1 MKKIIN
7 ILTIA
12 ALAAAC
18 QQEMND
24 GMSSGAGVGTVLD
37 CLPATL
43 SVESTDQTKTSLVNS
58 GDEAGNILWS
68 EGDAISAFIGTDGN
82 SKYTLDAEDAGS
94 TNGTF
99 NQTSGIVGTA
109 IGGNVLLYP
118 YNADAT
124 ASMSEGVATVN
135 FSLPATQVYKADSFE
150 SGAFPMIAVSES
162 VESFGMK
169 NILGLLEVA
178 LHSEFAASVSKI
190 EFIANVPVCGAASVT
205 ASVEGEPSLVL
216 TDAESKTV
224 TLNCENPVA
233 LSNDKEAKTKFYIAL
248 PAQAYEGFT
257 LKVYDSNGY
266 QMIETTANTLDL
278 KRSKVKTIS
287 LEYIIDLHAKGY
299 ANCYMVTPA
308 TFCKYRFDAT
318 VLGNGSAGLISGAHT
333 ESVNI
338 APKSAKLLYK
348 FGSASVENTSDNQ
361 AAVNTSSVSLDSKG
375 RVVFKSP
382 SETNGIGNA
391 IIAVYSG
398 EECTGDILWS
408 WHIWKPS
415 DAIADQKYSGT
426 YTLMDR
432 NLGSCFKSNT
442 SNNANTV
449 SGAYYQWGR
458 KDPYFTN
465 AANSNALS
473 SPYSVGRN
481 TSCGSIGVSIRFP
494 GTFYKYESN
503 TGSYGTTHTDKDW
516 LPNDGHNDGLWAS
529 VKTIYDPCPA
539 GYRVADVAA
548 FANISSSTSATGP
561 QNGFT
566 YDFSNFSG
574 DNEIEYYWFGYLTE
588 YGKRNGRNE
597 YGYIWTNEVDGVNAK
612 SLYYHKND
620 TYTNPKS
627 CPRTTGAAIRCQK
640 IQ

>member
-1 MKKIIN
+1 MKKIIYF
-7 ILTIA
+7 LTLSIF
-12 ALAAAC
+12 AAAC

-24 GMSSGAGVGTVLD
+24 EIINAEHNNVLAA
-37 CLPATL
+37 LPATL
-43 SVESTDQTKTSLVNS
+43 SVESSAQTKTSLVNN
-58 GDEAGNILWS
+58 GDDKGCILWS
-68 EGDAISAFIGTDGN
+68 TGDAISAFIGSTGN
-82 SKYTLDAEDAGS
+82 SKYTLDQNSNGS
-94 TNGTF
+94 TTGTF
-99 NQTSGIVGTA
+99 NQTSGVVGEA
-109 IGGNVLLYP
+109 MDGNVLLYP

-124 ASMSEGVATVN
+124 VSMSEGAATVN
-135 FSLPATQVYKADSFE
+135 FSIPATQVYKADSFE

-278 KRSKVKTIS
+278 KRSKVKMIS

-299 ANCYMVTPA
+299 ANCYVLTPT

-318 VLGNGSAGLISGAHT
+318 VIGNGSAGLISGAHT

-348 FGSASVENTSDNQ
+348 NSSSSTTNTSDNQ
-361 AAVNTSSVSLDSKG
+361 AAVKTSSVTLDSKG
-375 RVVFKSP
+375 RVVFNSP
-382 SETNGIGNA
+382 SGSNGTGNA
-391 IIAVYSG
+391 VIAVYSG
-398 EECTGDILWS
+398 EDGTGDILWS
-408 WHIWKPS
+408 WHIWKPG
-415 DAIADQKYSGT
+415 DAVVDQKYSNT

-432 NLGSCFKSNT
+432 NLGACSNLST
-442 SNNANTV
+442 GNVNAS

-458 KDPYFTN
+458 KDPFVT
-465 AANSNALS
+465 AANSGPISEKNS
-473 SPYSVGRN
+473 QY
-481 TSCGSIGVSIRFP
+481 TIVSTATTIDGAVKNP
-494 GTFYKYESN
+494 ATFYATNNGNES
-503 TGSYGTTHTDKDW
+503 DW
-516 LPNDGHNDGLWAS
+516 LTTANGKLWGTN
-529 VKTIYDPCPA
+529 KTIYDPCPA
-539 GYRVADVAA
+539 GYRVADQNA
-548 FANISSSTSATGP
+548 FKDNLTTLSSTSNAAHVTYAISGLDVILPLEGYITFEAGARSARGSEAYVWAPAVNGNKGRGWRSYATTRG
-561 QNGFT
+561 T
-566 YDFSNFSG
+566 ISMA
-574 DNEIEYYWFGYLTE
+574 
-588 YGKRNGRNE
+588 KA
-597 YGYIWTNEVDGVNAK
+597 YGYPV
-612 SLYYHKND
+612 
-620 TYTNPKS
+620 
-627 CPRTTGAAIRCQK
+627 RCQR

>member
-1 MKKIIN
+1 MKKVIY
-7 ILTIA
+7 ILAIA
-12 ALAAAC
+12 AMSAAC
-18 QQEMND
+18 QQEIND
-24 GMSSGAGVGTVLD
+24 DMTLGAQDTVLD

-43 SVESTDQTKTSLVNS
+43 NVESSVQTKTSLVTS
-58 GDEAGNILWS
+58 GDEKGSVLWS
-68 EGDAISAFIGTDGN
+68 TGDAVSAFLGSDGN
-82 SKYTLDAEDAGS
+82 SKYTLDENSNGS

-99 NQTSGIVGTA
+99 NQTSGVVGAA
-109 IGGNVLLYP
+109 INRNVLLYP
-118 YNADAT
+118 YAADAT
-124 ASMSEGVATVN
+124 VSMSQGAATVN
-135 FSLPATQVYKADSFE
+135 FALPATQAYKADSFE
-150 SGAFPMIAVSES
+150 SGAYPMIAVSES
-162 VESFGMK
+162 AEGFAMK

-190 EFIANVPVCGAASVT
+190 EFIANVPVCGAAAVT

-257 LKVYDSNGY
+257 LKVYDSNGF
-266 QMIETTANTLDL
+266 QMIETTASTLDL

-299 ANCYMVTPA
+299 ANCYVLTPT

-318 VLGNGSAGLISGAHT
+318 VIGNGSAGLISGAHT

-348 FGSASVENTSDNQ
+348 FGSASVANTTDNQ

-382 SETNGIGNA
+382 SETNGVGNA
-391 IIAVYSG
+391 IIAVYAD

-408 WHIWKPS
+408 WHIWKPG

-432 NLGSCFKSNT
+432 NLGSCSKSNT
-442 SNNANTV
+442 VNNANSV

-465 AANSNALS
+465 ASNSSALS
-473 SPYSVGRN
+473 SPYKVGRN

-494 GTFYKYESN
+494 ETFYKYESN
-503 TGSYGTTHTDKDW
+503 TESYGTTHTDKDW
-516 LPNDGHNDGLWAS
+516 LPNDGHNNGLWS
-529 VKTIYDPCPA
+529 TVKTIYDPCPA
-539 GYRVADVAA
+539 GYRVADVDA
-548 FANISSSTSATGP
+548 FKNLTSTTSATGP
-561 QNGFT
+561 TNGFT
-566 YDFSNFSG
+566 YDLTSFSG
-574 DNEIEYYWFGYLTE
+574 VAGIEHYWYGYITE
-588 YGKRNGRNE
+588 YGKRSGRNTDA
-597 YGYIWTNEVDGVNAK
+597 YVWTVGVDGVNAK
-612 SLYYHKND
+612 SFYYKKDD
-620 TYTNPKS
+620 THTNPKS
-627 CPRTTGAAIRCQK
+627 CPRTTGAAVRCQK

>member
-1 MKKIIN
+1 MKKVIY
-7 ILTIA
+7 ILAIA
-12 ALAAAC
+12 AMSAAC
-18 QQEMND
+18 QQEIND
-24 GMSSGAGVGTVLD
+24 DMTLGAQDTVLD

-43 SVESTDQTKTSLVNS
+43 NVESSVQTKTSLVTS
-58 GDEAGNILWS
+58 GDEKGSVLWS
-68 EGDAISAFIGTDGN
+68 TGDAVSAFLGSDGN
-82 SKYTLDAEDAGS
+82 SKYTLDDSSNGS

-99 NQTSGIVGTA
+99 NQTSGVVGAA
-109 IGGNVLLYP
+109 INGNVLLYP
-118 YNADAT
+118 YAADAT
-124 ASMSEGVATVN
+124 VSMSQGAATVN
-135 FSLPATQVYKADSFE
+135 FALPAAQAYKADSFE
-150 SGAFPMIAVSES
+150 SGAYPMIAVSES
-162 VESFGMK
+162 AEGFAMK

-178 LHSEFAASVSKI
+178 LHCEFAASVSKI
-190 EFIANVPVCGAASVT
+190 EFIANVPVCGAAAVT
-205 ASVEGEPSLVL
+205 ASVDGEPSLVL
-216 TDAESKTV
+216 TDSQSKTV
-224 TLNCENPVA
+224 TLNCETPVT
-233 LSNDKEAKTKFYIAL
+233 LSNDKTAKTKFYIAL
-248 PAQAYEGFT
+248 PAQKYEGFT
-257 LKVYDSNGY
+257 LKVYDTNGY

-287 LEYIIDLHAKGY
+287 LEYIIDLHADGY

-318 VLGNGSAGLISGAHT
+318 VIGNGSAGLISGAHT

-348 FGSASVENTSDNQ
+348 FGSASVTNTSDNQ
-361 AAVNTSSVSLDSKG
+361 AAVKTSSVSLDSKG
-375 RVVFKSP
+375 RVIFNSP
-382 SETNGIGNA
+382 SGDNGAGNA
-391 IIAVYSG
+391 VIAVYSG
-398 EECTGDILWS
+398 EDCTGDILWS

-415 DAIADQKYSGT
+415 DAVADQKYSGT

-442 SNNANTV
+442 ANNANTV

-503 TGSYGTTHTDKDW
+503 TDNYGTTHTDKDW
-516 LPNDGHNDGLWAS
+516 LPNDGHNGGLWAS

-566 YDFSNFSG
+566 YDLSNFSG

-588 YGKRNGRNE
+588 YGKRNGRND

-627 CPRTTGAAIRCQK
+627 CPRTTGAAVRCQR

>member
-24 GMSSGAGVGTVLD
+24 GMNSGAGVGTVLD

-99 NQTSGIVGTA
+99 NQTSGVVGTA
-109 IGGNVLLYP
+109 MDANVLLYP

-124 ASMSEGVATVN
+124 VSMSEGAATVN

-318 VLGNGSAGLISGAHT
+318 VIGNGAAGLVSGAHAT
-333 ESVNI
+333 SVNI
-338 APKSAKLLYK
+338 QPKSAKLLYK
-348 FGSASVENTSDNQ
+348 VSSASVRNTSDNQ
-361 AAVNTSSVSLDSKG
+361 AAVNTPSVSLDSKG

-382 SETNGIGNA
+382 SGDNGVGNA
-391 IIAVYSG
+391 VIAVYSG
-398 EECTGDILWS
+398 ENGTGDILWS

-415 DAIADQKYSGT
+415 NAVADQKYTNT

-432 NLGSCFKSNT
+432 NLGACLNLSTDNV
-442 SNNANTV
+442 NAS

-458 KDPYFTN
+458 KDPFFTN
-465 AANSNALS
+465 ANDGAFTVKSTQNTIATSPTTIGTAVNNPTTFYANDNGTSSDWLTTANNALW
-473 SPYSVGRN
+473 
-481 TSCGSIGVSIRFP
+481 
-494 GTFYKYESN
+494 
-503 TGSYGTTHTDKDW
+503 GTT
-516 LPNDGHNDGLWAS
+516 
-529 VKTIYDPCPA
+529 KTIYDPCPA
-539 GYRVADVAA
+539 GYRVADQKA
-548 FANISSSTSATGP
+548 FSENLSTLSETSNTNHATYAV
-561 QNGFT
+561 NGFDVIMPLCGCIK
-566 YDFSNFSG
+566 YDAG
-574 DNEIEYYWFGYLTE
+574 A
-588 YGKRNGRNE
+588 RNE
-597 YGYIWTNEVDGVNAK
+597 RNSASYVWNAAVNSGKGRAWRSYATTFGTISMAKAYGY
-612 SLYYHKND
+612 
-620 TYTNPKS
+620 P
-627 CPRTTGAAIRCQK
+627 IRCQK

>member
-24 GMSSGAGVGTVLD
+24 GMNSGAGVGTVLD

-43 SVESTDQTKTSLVNS
+43 GVVSTDQTKTSLVNS

-82 SKYTLDAEDAGS
+82 SKYTLDAEDVGS
-94 TNGTF
+94 TTGTF

-135 FSLPATQVYKADSFE
+135 FNLPATQDYKADSFE
-150 SGAFPMIAVSES
+150 SGAYPMVAVSES
-162 VESFGMK
+162 AEGFGMK

-190 EFIANVPVCGAASVT
+190 EFIANVPVCGVASVT
-205 ASVEGEPSLVL
+205 ASAEGEPSLVL
-216 TDAESKTV
+216 TDTQSKIV
-224 TLNCENPVA
+224 TLNCAAPVA
-233 LSNDKEAKTKFYIAL
+233 LSNDKTNQTKFYIAL
-248 PAQAYEGFT
+248 PAQQYEGLT
-257 LKVYDSNGY
+257 LKVYDTNGY
-266 QMIETTANTLDL
+266 QMIETTTNTLDL

-318 VLGNGSAGLISGAHT
+318 VIGNGAAGLVSGAHAT
-333 ESVNI
+333 SVNI
-338 APKSAKLLYK
+338 QPKSAKLLYK
-348 FGSASVENTSDNQ
+348 VSSASVRNTSDNQ
-361 AAVNTSSVSLDSKG
+361 AAVNTPSVSLDSKG

-382 SETNGIGNA
+382 SGDNGVGNA
-391 IIAVYSG
+391 VIAVYSG
-398 EECTGDILWS
+398 ENGTGDILWS
-408 WHIWKPS
+408 WHIWKPEETV
-415 DAIADQKYSGT
+415 ADQKYSNT

-432 NLGSCFKSNT
+432 NLGACLKLST
-442 SNNANTV
+442 SNVNAS

-458 KDPYFTN
+458 KDPFFTN
-465 AANSNALS
+465 ANSGAITAKS
-473 SPYSVGRN
+473 TQYTIATSTTAVGTAVGN
-481 TSCGSIGVSIRFP
+481 PT
-494 GTFYKYESN
+494 TFYANNNGTSSDWLTTAN
-503 TGSYGTTHTDKDW
+503 NSLWGTT
-516 LPNDGHNDGLWAS
+516 
-529 VKTIYDPCPA
+529 KTIYDPCPA
-539 GYRVADVAA
+539 GYRVADQNA
-548 FANISSSTSATGP
+548 FKDNLTTLSTTSNANHVTYMIGNLEVIIPMEGCITYGAGERTARNTEAYVWNSAVNSGKGRGWRSYADSRGTISMA
-561 QNGFT
+561 
-566 YDFSNFSG
+566 
-574 DNEIEYYWFGYLTE
+574 
-588 YGKRNGRNE
+588 KA
-597 YGYIWTNEVDGVNAK
+597 YGYPV
-612 SLYYHKND
+612 
-620 TYTNPKS
+620 
-627 CPRTTGAAIRCQK
+627 RCQK

>member
-1 MKKIIN
+1 MKKIMT
-7 ILTIA
+7 ILAIA
-12 ALAAAC
+12 AMTAAC

-24 GMSSGAGVGTVLD
+24 GMNSGAGQGTVLD

-43 SVESTDQTKTSLVNS
+43 SVESSDQTKTSLVNS
-58 GDEAGNILWS
+58 GDDAGNILWS

-82 SKYTLDAEDAGS
+82 SKYTLDSEDVGS
-94 TNGTF
+94 TTGTF
-99 NQTSGIVGTA
+99 NQTSGVVGTA
-109 IGGNVLLYP
+109 MDGNILLYP

-124 ASMSEGVATVN
+124 ASMSEGNATVN
-135 FSLPATQVYKADSFE
+135 FSLPATQVYKTDSFE
-150 SGAFPMIAVSES
+150 SDAFPMIAVSES

-205 ASVEGEPSLVL
+205 ASAEGEPSLVL
-216 TDAESKTV
+216 TDTQSKVV
-224 TLNCENPVA
+224 TLNCATPVA
-233 LSNDKEAKTKFYIAL
+233 LSNDKEEKTKFYIAL
-248 PAQAYEGFT
+248 PAQQYEGFT
-257 LKVYDSNGY
+257 LKVYDTNGY
-266 QMIETTANTLDL
+266 QMIETTTNTLDL

-287 LEYIIDLHAKGY
+287 LEYIIDLHADGH
-299 ANCYMVTPA
+299 ANCYVLTPT

-318 VLGNGSAGLISGAHT
+318 VIGNGAAGLITGAHT

-348 FGSASVENTSDNQ
+348 FGSASVTNTSENQ
-361 AAVNTSSVSLDSKG
+361 AAVNTESVSLDSKG

-382 SETNGIGNA
+382 SETNGAGNA
-391 IIAVYSG
+391 IIAVYADEDG
-398 EECTGDILWS
+398 TADILWS

-415 DAIADQKYSGT
+415 DEIVDQKYSST

-442 SNNANTV
+442 SNNANGV

-465 AANSNALS
+465 AANSSALS
-473 SPYSVGRN
+473 TPYTVGRN

-503 TGSYGTTHTDKDW
+503 TANYGTTHTDKDW

-548 FANISSSTSATGP
+548 FKNLTSSTSAEGP
-561 QNGFT
+561 TNGFT
-566 YDFSNFSG
+566 YNLSSFSG
-574 DNEIEYYWFGYLTE
+574 DSGIEHYWFGYLTE
-588 YGKRNGRNE
+588 YGKRSGRNTDA
-597 YGYIWTNEVDGVNAK
+597 YVWTVETDGVNAK
-612 SLYYHKND
+612 SFYSKKDD
-620 TYTNPKS
+620 THTNPKS
-627 CPRTTGAAIRCQK
+627 CPRTTGAAVRCQK
-640 IQ
+640 IK

>member
-1 MKKIIN
+1 MKKIMT
-7 ILTIA
+7 ILAIA
-12 ALAAAC
+12 AMSAAC

-24 GMSSGAGVGTVLD
+24 GMNSGAGQGTVLD

-43 SVESTDQTKTSLVNS
+43 SVESSDQTKTSLVNS
-58 GDEAGNILWS
+58 GDDKGSILWTT
-68 EGDAISAFIGTDGN
+68 GDAVSAFLGSDGN
-82 SKYTLDAEDAGS
+82 SKYTLDQNSDGS
-94 TNGTF
+94 TTGTF
-99 NQTSGIVGTA
+99 NQTSGVVGTA
-109 IGGNVLLYP
+109 MDGNILLYP

-124 ASMSEGVATVN
+124 ASMSEGAATVN
-135 FSLPATQVYKADSFE
+135 FSLPATQDYKVDSFE
-150 SGAFPMIAVSES
+150 SGTFPMIAVSES
-162 VESFGMK
+162 VESFDMK

-178 LHSEFAASVSKI
+178 LHCEFTASVSKI

-205 ASVEGEPSLVL
+205 ASAEGEPSLVL
-216 TDAESKTV
+216 TDTHSKTV
-224 TLNCENPVA
+224 TLNCATPVA
-233 LSNDKEAKTKFYIAL
+233 LSNDKTKKTKFYIAL
-248 PAQAYEGFT
+248 PAQQYEGFT
-257 LKVYDSNGY
+257 LKVYDTNGY
-266 QMIETTANTLDL
+266 QMIEATSNTLDL
-278 KRSKVKTIS
+278 KRSKVKTVS

-318 VLGNGSAGLISGAHT
+318 VIGNGNAGLISGAHT

-348 FGSASVENTSDNQ
+348 FGSASVTNTSENQ
-361 AAVNTSSVSLDSKG
+361 AAVNTESVSLDSKG

-382 SETNGIGNA
+382 SETNGAGNA
-391 IIAVYSG
+391 IIAVYADEDG
-398 EECTGDILWS
+398 TGDILWS
-408 WHIWKPS
+408 WHIWKPL
-415 DAIADQKYSGT
+415 DVVADQAYST
-426 YTLMDR
+426 SCTLMDR

-465 AANSNALS
+465 AANNNALG

-503 TGSYGTTHTDKDW
+503 TANYGTTHTDKDW

-548 FANISSSTSATGP
+548 FANITSSTSATGP

-566 YDFSNFSG
+566 YDLSNFSG
-574 DNEIEYYWFGYLTE
+574 DNGIEYYWFGYLTE
-588 YGKRNGRNE
+588 YGKRSGRND

-612 SLYYHKND
+612 SLYYYKND

-627 CPRTTGAAIRCQK
+627 CPRTTGAAVRCQK
-640 IQ
+640 IK